1 MKNRTIHTV
10 IILGILSLVTI
21 LTVQLLWMEKTIRIQ
36 ETNIAIQAKADSLNL
51 KEFTQQVEVSLKKVL
66 KQINLN
72 TNVNYEVYGA
82 VKELK
87 TNHFT
92 VDIQEDLQPYYLET
106 LLKKEFDNQN
116 IHQDFI
122 YGIYDCFTDSIVLGS
137 LIKYTKDSLYASVP
151 DKTHGITPEKL
162 NLKKDG
168 HYFTVYFPDLKIK
181 SIKSETLISP
191 WIYICV
197 ILLLILIFFGFSL
210 SIIIRQNRL
219 SEIKN
224 DFINNMTH
232 ELKTPIS
239 TISLSSEMLMRLEVA
254 DFEKVNKYAGII
266 FKENK
271 RLEQQVERVL
281 NVAKLDKDQVVLDKE
296 LFNVHDVLQEVKDN
310 FELHHL
316 SKGGSIKL
324 DLLATVSDIHAD
336 PVHITNVIYNLLD
349 NAVKYCEGNPT
360 IIIKTSNERNGL
372 KIEIID
378 NGIGI
383 KKENQ
388 RDIFEKFYRVPTGNI
403 HNVKGFGLGLYYVKL
418 IMDAH
423 QGKIEVKSSIGKGT
437 SFTLFFS

>member
-1 MKNRTIHTV
+1 MRNRTINFV
-10 IILGILSLVTI
+10 VLLGILSLVTI
-21 LTVQLLWMEKTIRIQ
+21 LSVQILWMQKTIGIQ
-36 ETNIAIQAKADSLNL
+36 ETNIAIQAKSDSLNI
-51 KEFTQQVEVSLKKVL
+51 KAFTQQVEMALKKVL

-72 TNVNYEVYGA
+72 SNINTEVYGA
-82 VKELK
+82 VKQLS

-92 VDIQEDLQPYYLET
+92 VDINEELQPYYLET
-106 LLKKEFDNQN
+106 LLKKEFYAQN
-116 IHQDFI
+116 VHQDFI
-122 YGIYDCFTDSIVLGS
+122 CGIYDCFTDSISLGS
-137 LIKYTKDSLYASVP
+137 LIKYTKDSIYASVS
-151 DKTHGITPEKL
+151 DKSHGITPEKL

-168 HYFTVYFPDLKIK
+168 HYFTVYFPKLRIY
-181 SIKSETLISP
+181 SLQPEVLISP
-191 WIYICV
+191 WIYIFV
-197 ILLLILIFFGFSL
+197 ILILILIFFGFSL
-210 SIIIRQNRL
+210 SIIVRQNKL

-239 TISLSSEMLMRLEVA
+239 TISLSSELLMRLESD

-281 NVAKLDKDQVVLDKE
+281 NVAKLDKDQVTLDKE
-296 LFNVHDVLQEVKDN
+296 LFNFHELLQEVKDN
-310 FELHHL
+310 FQLHQL
-316 SKGGSIKL
+316 NKGGQINL
-324 DLLATVSDIHAD
+324 ELEATNYQIQAD

-349 NAVKYCEGNPT
+349 NAVKYCDEKPI
-360 IIIKTSNERNGL
+360 IIIKTSNDRNVL

-383 KKENQ
+383 KKENH
-388 RDIFEKFYRVPTGNI
+388 RDIFKKFYRVPTGNI

-423 QGKIEVKSSIGKGT
+423 QGKIEVKSALGKGT
-437 SFTLFFS
+437 AFNLFFT

>member
-137 LIKYTKDSLYASVP
+137 LIKHTKDSLYASVP

-168 HYFTVYFPDLKIK
+168 A
-181 SIKSETLISP
+181 
-191 WIYICV
+191 
-197 ILLLILIFFGFSL
+197 LLHCLFS
-210 SIIIRQNRL
+210 
-219 SEIKN
+219 
-224 DFINNMTH
+224 
-232 ELKTPIS
+232 
-239 TISLSSEMLMRLEVA
+239 
-254 DFEKVNKYAGII
+254 
-266 FKENK
+266 
-271 RLEQQVERVL
+271 
-281 NVAKLDKDQVVLDKE
+281 
-296 LFNVHDVLQEVKDN
+296 
-310 FELHHL
+310 
-316 SKGGSIKL
+316 
-324 DLLATVSDIHAD
+324 
-336 PVHITNVIYNLLD
+336 
-349 NAVKYCEGNPT
+349 
-360 IIIKTSNERNGL
+360 
-372 KIEIID
+372 
-378 NGIGI
+378 
-383 KKENQ
+383 
-388 RDIFEKFYRVPTGNI
+388 
-403 HNVKGFGLGLYYVKL
+403 
-418 IMDAH
+418 
-423 QGKIEVKSSIGKGT
+423 
-437 SFTLFFS
+437 